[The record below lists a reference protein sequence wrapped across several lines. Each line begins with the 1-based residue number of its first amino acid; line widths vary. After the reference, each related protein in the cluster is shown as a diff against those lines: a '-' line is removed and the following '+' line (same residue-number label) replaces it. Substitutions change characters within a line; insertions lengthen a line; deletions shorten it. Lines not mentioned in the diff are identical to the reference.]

1 MRYFWNISSFA
12 CEEFEY
18 SGCDANG
25 NNFETM
31 DECEDTCDPFHQSQ
45 DGHESY
51 DDDMYEDCD
60 LICPDGECKMDA
72 GRCDGKS
79 DCSGGEDEEDCP
91 RKSSF
96 KPNSVLTRVF
106 KLSSVRS
113 SGAVLH
119 VRVGQHAF
127 IHDGGRERTQAPLVA
142 VPTRGRHGRGPR
154 DDDDGERRVRA
165 WRCRSIDA
173 DDV

>member
-1 MRYFWNISSFA
+1 MNWQHNQVLQMDCVFFPFSACYQDLMMGNCSDFSMRYFWNISSFA

-96 KPNSVLTRVF
+96 KP
-106 KLSSVRS
+106 RS
-113 SGAVLH
+113 SANSCFQAVICSQLPCS
-119 VRVGQHAF
+119 ASC
-127 IHDGGRERTQAPLVA
+127 A
-142 VPTRGRHGRGPR
+142 
-154 DDDDGERRVRA
+154 
-165 WRCRSIDA
+165 CRSTCLHS
-173 DDV
+173 